1 MSKHLLCVIL
11 VLFSAVRAFSWTDG
25 ELLVWISIDKGWR
38 GLAELGKK
46 FEKDLGIRVQV
57 ETPDGL
63 TDKFQSAAQS
73 GKGPDIVIWAHD
85 RLGEW
90 ADAGLLKPLEIED
103 DFKAAFLPMTW
114 DAVTHDKQ
122 IWGYPLALEA
132 VSLIYNKKIVTG
144 SPPAQLSEVPAF
156 ANELKAKHPN
166 VIPIM
171 WDYGSPYFSWP
182 FLASDGG
189 YPFKKVEGGYDVKD
203 AGVNV
208 PGAVK
213 GLQEIV
219 GLLNAGT
226 LPKGSTYSVMEQKM
240 CRGELALMIS
250 GPWAWLELRK
260 CGIDFDLAQLPGVGG
275 KPGKPFV
282 GVLSA
287 LINRATPNGD
297 LAVQFLGEY
306 VCTADGLRIID
317 ADIAIGV
324 PALKALAEEQSAKNP
339 LIKITYENALN
350 GVVMPNVPQMG
361 KFWGAMGA
369 ALQIATSGQATPQ
382 AALDEAEKTLEK

>member
-1 MSKHLLCVIL
+1 MEKNLLLTIFVI
-11 VLFSAVRAFSWTDG
+11 FSSLRAFAWTDG
-25 ELLVWISIDKGWR
+25 ELLVWISNDKGWR
-38 GLAELGKK
+38 GLTELAKK
-46 FEKDLGIRVQV
+46 FEKDLGIHVEV

-90 ADAGLLKPLEIED
+90 ADAGLLKPLEIGD

-114 DAVTHDKQ
+114 DAVTHNNQ
-122 IWGYPLALEA
+122 IWGYPLAVEA
-132 VSLIYNKKIVTG
+132 ISLIYNKKFVT
-144 SPPAQLSEVPAF
+144 SNPPAQLSELPEF
-156 ANELKAKHPN
+156 AKELKAKYPE

-171 WDYGSPYFSWP
+171 WDYSVPYFSWP

-189 YPFKKVEGGYDVKD
+189 YAFKKVEGGYDARD
-203 AGVNV
+203 TGVND
-208 PGAVK
+208 PGAVR

-219 GLLNAGT
+219 NLINAGI
-226 LPKGSTYSVMEQKM
+226 LPKGATYSIMEQKM
-240 CRGELALMIS
+240 AAGELALMVS

-260 CGIDFDLAQLPGVGG
+260 AGVDFGLASLPGVAGE
-275 KPGKPFV
+275 PGRPFV

-297 LAVQFLGEY
+297 LAVQFLEKY
-306 VCTADGLRIID
+306 VCTEDGLRTID

-324 PALKALAEEQSAKNP
+324 PALKALADEMSAKNP
-339 LIKITYENALN
+339 FIKITYENAVR
-350 GVVMPNVPQMG
+350 GVVMPNIPQMG
-361 KFWGAMGA
+361 RFWGAVSG
-369 ALQIATSGQATPQ
+369 ALQTATAGRASPQ
-382 AALDEAEKTLEK
+382 AALDEASKLIEK

>member
-25 ELLVWISIDKGWR
+25 ELLVWIGIEKGWR
-38 GLAELGKK
+38 GLTELGKK

-240 CRGELALMIS
+240 CRGELAMMIS

-260 CGIDFDLAQLPGVGG
+260 CGIDFDLAPLPGVGG

-297 LAVQFLGEY
+297 LAVQFLEEY
-306 VCTADGLRIID
+306 VCTADGLRTID

-324 PALKALAEEQSAKNP
+324 PALKALAEELSAKNP

>member
-1 MSKHLLCVIL
+1 MSKNLLGVIF
-11 VLFSAVRAFSWTDG
+11 VLLSAVRAFSWTDG
-25 ELLVWISIDKGWR
+25 ELLVWISVDKGWR

-46 FEKDLGIRVQV
+46 FEKDLGIPVKV

-90 ADAGLLKPLEIED
+90 ADAGLLKPLEIQD

-114 DAVTHDKQ
+114 DAVTHNKQ

-144 SPPAQLSEVPAF
+144 TPPAQLSEIPAF
-156 ANELKAKHPN
+156 AKELKATHPN
-166 VIPIM
+166 VLPIM
-171 WDYGSPYFSWP
+171 WDYGTPYFSWP

-203 AGVNV
+203 SGVNV

-219 GLLNAGT
+219 DLLNAGIM
-226 LPKGSTYSVMEQKM
+226 PKGTTYSVMEQKM
-240 CRGELALMIS
+240 CRGELAMMVS
-250 GPWAWLELRK
+250 GPWAWLDLRK
-260 CGIDFDLAQLPGVGG
+260 CGIDFDLAPLPGVGG
-275 KPGKPFV
+275 KPGRPFV

-297 LAVQFLGEY
+297 LAAQFLEEY
-306 VCTADGLRIID
+306 VCTEDGLRTID
-317 ADIAIGV
+317 ADVAIGV
-324 PALKALAEEQSAKNP
+324 PALKALAEELSAKNP
-339 LIKITYENALN
+339 LIRLTYENALN
-350 GVVMPNVPQMG
+350 GVVMPNVPQIG
-361 KFWGAMGA
+361 KFWSAMGA

-382 AALDEAEKTLEK
+382 AALDEADKTLEK